1 MSLLLINMKNFL
13 QRKQRPWQALTAAT
27 ALAFSMFLQQQ
38 NVYARNGLA
47 QPKHERQAEI
57 HLSGNAIQ
65 QIVSGR
71 VEGEPGVPLS
81 GVSVVNQTTGA
92 ATATDDAGRFT
103 LAASVG
109 DVIQFSFMGY
119 QTREIL
125 FEGKAI
131 DVVMEAGVSAMDE
144 VVVTAIGIM
153 QQKRKI
159 GYATQEVKPEVLQQS
174 KTMNVGSALSG
185 QVAGLIVNNP
195 TGIFQAP
202 TFSLR
207 GNTPLIVIDNI
218 PVETDFYDIPSQ
230 NIESIN
236 VLKGTAAS
244 ALYGSRGKNGA
255 IMITTKQ
262 AKGDRLE
269 ISVGTTN
276 MFSAGFTV
284 FPESQSEFGSGSNG
298 KYEFWDGADGGISDG
313 DMTWGPKLD
322 IGLKI
327 PQWNSPIRDKVT
339 GEEIPWWGDVSGTIY
354 EDKSRYERVP
364 IDWVSYDN
372 LGDFLG
378 TGIITENN
386 MTVSYK
392 TEKARIFVS
401 GKYAF
406 QQGQVP
412 NSKLHSGGVN
422 MNSSYHFSDNLQLD
436 VNLSY
441 NKVNSPN
448 YPRYGYGPRNHMYTI
463 LLWMGNDVNGQDLK
477 KHMYIPGQEG
487 YRQANYNYAWYNNP
501 YFANT
506 ELTQHHDRD
515 ILHGQGSLTWR
526 ITPKLTLSGRAAA
539 RQHMVFEDMKSPKSY
554 MNYGDSRNG
563 DYKMWTNNRLNFDAD
578 ILASYNE
585 QFSDNFGLTINAGSA
600 TFARTLRTGHQ
611 STDGLVVPFVYS
623 LNNTQGPV
631 RAENHLE
638 EKVIRSAYGSVSF
651 DLFRSTYLNFSGR
664 NDWSSTLAKDNYSYF
679 YPAVSLSTMVSDYF
693 RLPEQIDFVKLYSS
707 WAQVSNDLDPYRTS
721 ATYVKD
727 VTYGSTPSVSYP
739 EGIVN
744 PDILPEKSTSLE
756 LGAAFALF
764 KNRLSVDFTYYNIT
778 DENQIIDLSISE
790 ASAFKSRKVNG
801 NKYRTNGYEV
811 MLSATP
817 VQHQDFQWNF
827 GLNWTHSV
835 KRLTEI
841 YGSQSKF
848 GNLQLNDRADA
859 YYDQVWQKSADGQ
872 VILNPNTGMPIRDT
886 YPTILGHFRPD
897 WQFGFTNT
905 FRIKDFT
912 VNLDIDG
919 SIGGVMRS
927 QTIEKM
933 WWGGKHPSST
943 LHRQAEYD
951 AGQNVYKPE
960 GVVVTGGELVRDVNG
975 NVVSDTR
982 TYQPFADAVSW
993 QTWSQIYPYQARV
1006 SEDENEFFANVYD
1019 RSFVKLRRLSI
1030 GYDLNKLIK
1039 STRMR
1044 SLDASLFGYNLA
1056 MWKNIPYVDPDF
1068 GIGNDDNLQDPST
1081 RYIGLSLNVKF

>member
-1 MSLLLINMKNFL
+1 MDKSLL
-13 QRKQRPWQALTAAT
+13 RKQRPWMALAAT
-27 ALAFSMFLQQQ
+27 AVFAFSLGAHQQPVHAK
-38 NVYARNGLA
+38 NSLDMMASYT
-47 QPKHERQAEI
+47 
-57 HLSGNAIQ
+57 Q
-65 QIVSGR
+65 QSVSGT
-71 VEGEPGVPLS
+71 VQGAPGSPLQ
-81 GVSVVNQTTGA
+81 GVSVTNQRTKA
-92 ATATDDAGRFT
+92 ATSSDVEGKFSLHAEP
-103 LAASVG
+103 G
-109 DVIQFSFMGY
+109 DFIQFSFMGY
-119 QTREIL
+119 QSQEIQFSGASL
-125 FEGKAI
+125 N
-131 DVVMEAGVSAMDE
+131 VSMEIETSIMDE

-159 GYATQEVKPEVLQQS
+159 GYATQEVKAEVLQQS

-262 AKGDRLE
+262 AKGNKME
-269 ISVGTTN
+269 INVGSTN
-276 MFSAGFTV
+276 MFSAGYTV

-298 KYEFWDGADGGISDG
+298 QYEFWDGADGGISDG
-313 DMTWGPKLD
+313 DMTWGPRLD

-327 PQWNSPIRDKVT
+327 PQWNSPIRDRQT

-354 EDKSRYERVP
+354 DDKSRYERVP
-364 IDWVSYDN
+364 TDWVSYDN

-378 TGIITENN
+378 TGMINENN
-386 MTVSYK
+386 MTVSYR
-392 TEKARIFVS
+392 TDKASIFVS

-406 QQGQVP
+406 QKGQVP
-412 NSKLHSGGVN
+412 NSKLHSGGLN
-422 MNSSYHFSDNLQLD
+422 LNTSYNFTENLQLD

-441 NKVNSPN
+441 NKVKSPN

-463 LLWMGNDVNGQDLK
+463 LLWMGNDVNGHDLRD
-477 KHMYIPGQEG
+477 HMYIPGQEG
-487 YRQANYNYAWYNNP
+487 FRQANYNYAWYNNP
-501 YFANT
+501 YFANN
-506 ELTQHHDRD
+506 ELTQLHDRD
-515 ILHGQGSLTWR
+515 ILHGQSNLTWR
-526 ITPKLTLSGRAAA
+526 ITPKFTLSGRAAA
-539 RQHMVFEDMKSPKSY
+539 RQSMVFEDMKSPKSY

-563 DYKMWTNNRLNFDAD
+563 DYKMWTNNKLNFDAD
-578 ILASYNE
+578 VLASYTE
-585 QFSDNFGLTINAGSA
+585 QFSDNFGLTVNAGGS
-600 TFARTLRTGHQ
+600 TFARTIRTGHQ

-631 RAENHLE
+631 RAENYLE
-638 EKVIRSAYGSVSF
+638 EKIIRSAYGSINF

-664 NDWSSTLAKDNYSYF
+664 NDWSSTLAQDNYSYF

-693 RLPEQIDFVKLYSS
+693 RLPQQIDFVKLYSS
-707 WAQVSNDLDPYRTS
+707 WAQVSNDLAPYNTN
-721 ATYVKD
+721 ATYLKD
-727 VTYGSTPSVSYP
+727 VTYGSIPSVAYP
-739 EGIVN
+739 AGIIN

-764 KNRLSVDFTYYNIT
+764 RNRISIDFTYYNVL
-778 DENQIIDLSISE
+778 DENQIIDLSLSQ
-790 ASAFKSRKVNG
+790 ASGFNSRKVNG
-801 NKYRTNGYEV
+801 NKYRTHGYEV
-811 MLSATP
+811 MLNASPIQNTN
-817 VQHQDFQWNF
+817 FQWNT
-827 GLNWTHSV
+827 GINWTRSV

-841 YGSQSKF
+841 YNNQNKF

-859 YYDQVWQKSADGQ
+859 YYDLVWQKSAEGQ
-872 VILNPNTGMPIRDT
+872 IILNPNTGMPIRDT
-886 YPTILGHFRPD
+886 YPTKLGYFRPD
-897 WQFGFTNT
+897 WQFGFMNT

-912 VNLDIDG
+912 VNLDVDG

-951 AGQNVYKPE
+951 AGQNIYVPE

-975 NVVSDTR
+975 NVTSDTR
-982 TYQPFADAVSW
+982 TYRPFTDAVSW

-1006 SEDENEFFANVYD
+1006 TEDENEFFANVYD
-1019 RSFVKLRRLSI
+1019 RSFIKLRRLSV
-1030 GYDLNKLIK
+1030 GYDFNKLIK
-1039 STRMR
+1039 SDRFS

-1056 MWKNIPYVDPDF
+1056 MLKNIPLVDPDY

-1081 RYIGLSLNVKF
+1081 RYIGLSLNIKF